1 MILHSSQLH
10 RLIALLVTL
19 LVLFILILLRSPL
32 ARAQPSTLYLTDA
45 PVWLHYF
52 CDSSETDPNGSV
64 SLQGAHCYQNL
75 TVPNGAALTVT
86 AKNSFSGSPQN
97 VPIGAFFAY
106 VSGSCTIAGTINA
119 AAIITS
125 NGNGGGAGGGGGGG
139 STATGGNGADSDI
152 FGSASVTRVAA
163 GAFGGA
169 AGQNGSSGTSPQ
181 SGSQKA
187 IWGRAF
193 ILGSLGGSFGGK
205 GGGSANGGSG
215 GGGVVLVCGSISFT
229 GVINANGGNGA
240 AGSGGTGGGGGGGGG
255 VVLIA
260 SPNYLADSGS
270 ININGGL
277 GGLGGSGAG
286 NGGNGGNGWAKQ
298 FFLQ

>member
-1 MILHSSQLH
+1 MLLYP
-10 RLIALLVTL
+10 ALVQ
-19 LVLFILILLRSPL
+19 
-32 ARAQPSTLYLTDA
+32 AQPSTLYLTDA

-52 CDSSETDPNGSV
+52 CDATETDPNGSASV
-64 SLQGAHCYQNL
+64 QGAHCYQNL
-75 TVPNGAALTVT
+75 TVSSGATLTVT
-86 AKNSFSGSPQN
+86 SKNSYSGSPQN
-97 VPIGAFFAY
+97 VPIGAFLAY
-106 VSGSCTIAGTINA
+106 VSGTCTIAGTINA

-139 STATGGNGADSDI
+139 STVAGSNGADSDI

-169 AGQNGSSGTSPQ
+169 PGQNGSNGTSPQ
-181 SGSQKA
+181 PSSQKA

-205 GGGSANGGSG
+205 GGGGASGGSG
-215 GGGVVLVCGSISFT
+215 GGGVLLVCGAINFT
-229 GVINANGGNGA
+229 GAINASGANGPNGA
-240 AGSGGTGGGGGGGGG
+240 GSVGGGGGGGGG
-255 VVLIA
+255 VVLMA
-260 SPNYLADSGS
+260 SPNYLANSGS
-270 ININGGL
+270 VSVYGGL